1 MIKLT
6 LGIIIGA
13 IAAGYYFDSNT
24 TKELVTNGISYI
36 EQITEWIKIKLN
48 S

>member
-6 LGIIIGA
+6 IGILIGA
-13 IAAGYYFDSNT
+13 IAAGYYFDSET
-24 TKELVTNGISYI
+24 TKELVSSGITHI
-36 EQITEWIKIKLN
+36 EQAIEWIKIKLD

>member
-6 LGIIIGA
+6 LGMIIGA
-13 IAAGYYFDSNT
+13 IAAGYYFDSEA
-24 TKELVTNGISYI
+24 TKELVTNGVTHI
-36 EQITEWIKIKLN
+36 EQAIEWIKIKLK

>member
-6 LGIIIGA
+6 MGILIGA
-13 IAAGYYFDSNT
+13 MAAGYYFDSET
-24 TKELVTNGISYI
+24 TKGLVSDGIIHI
-36 EQITEWIKIKLN
+36 EQAIQWIKFKIN